1 MLSKLNILL
10 LASNAVLLLVKQS
23 IRRDKSIN
31 HHDLNKL
38 QFAPFSNKLDRQ
50 NIGAD
55 HIGLC
60 DAFNTDKPVSAVDAC
75 IEVIIALVPCNEN
88 KIRFV
93 PRMIYNNAD
102 TMKLYILKD
111 NKGKAGIYP
120 WIHVDS
126 GKSYVASP
134 IDLKERIAKYFSVNF
149 MLKELED
156 SESLIYRALLKYGYS
171 AFRLDIIEYC
181 DISNLT
187 ERNSTL

>member
-1 MLSKLNILL
+1 MLSKLNIFL
-10 LASNAVLLLVKQS
+10 LASNAVFLLAKQS
-23 IRRDKSIN
+23 IRRDKSRN
-31 HHDLNKL
+31 YHYLNKL

-55 HIGLC
+55 LVGLC
-60 DAFNTDKPVSAVDAC
+60 DAFNTDNPVSVVDAS
-75 IEVIIALVPCNEN
+75 IEEIIAVVPGSEN
-88 KIRFV
+88 KITFV

-111 NKGKAGIYP
+111 NKVKASIYR

-126 GKSYVASP
+126 GKSYVGSS

-171 AFRLDIIEYC
+171 GFRLDIIEYC
-181 DISNLT
+181 DISILT
-187 ERNSTL
+187 